1 MSKQPAMPNTYATY
15 LSGQGKPLARRIE
28 HFVFGNSGVRVGE
41 NETSSSSSRVW
52 PGPRQPALPPA
63 RRTFEFRLCGSETQE
78 QSVPDPGPEDGSV
91 VVAVNNVRA
100 YLAGSGD
107 AGASRS
113 AIGGVEVWA
122 ERREGAVVCCA
133 RLSDFAAGDLVVVQA
148 DIAVY
153 RIEE

>member
-15 LSGQGKPLARRIE
+15 LSGQGTPLPGSIG
-28 HFVFGNSGVRVGE
+28 HFVYGNSGIRVCE
-41 NETSSSSSRVW
+41 YETSSSTNMVW
-52 PGPRQPALPPA
+52 PGPRQPALPLA

-78 QSVPDPGPEDGSV
+78 QSVPAPGPEDGSV

-100 YLAGSGD
+100 YLTGSSD

-148 DIAVY
+148 DVAVY
-153 RIEE
+153 RGIA